1 MSKQAVIIYQHV
13 DHPEWGRGVV
23 VEADAGRQD
32 RLDISF
38 EKGGR
43 RTILKTFSSKLM
55 PVVMPTDEAVSLGA
69 KLSNRRAPSARAGVK
84 KSKSAGA
91 ASVFPTFEAQLA
103 YFLKQF
109 PDGFRGETFEKE
121 ERGAAGA
128 KRRKTDKGPAIEEA
142 AVCLSKE
149 SFATQSEEWIFD
161 QVANLLRTTSFVHP
175 LEGANSLD
183 SMKPEYRSE
192 YVDALKNLL
201 YGTEDE
207 GDRFDRWVAAIRL
220 DDTKG
225 EPKRPSWPLTT
236 MLPAVVHP
244 ETNVCVKPTF
254 FQRQA
259 ALMKVPLD
267 YQPKPDALVYS
278 RFQNVVRKTEEALRE
293 AGQDPRDFVDVSS
306 FICLTQSV
314 KLDPKD

>member
-23 VEADAGRQD
+23 VEAEAGRRD

-55 PVVMPTDEAVSLGA
+55 PVVMPTDEAVSLGT
-69 KLSNRRAPSARAGVK
+69 KLASRRAPSTRAGTK
-84 KSKSAGA
+84 KSKSSA
-91 ASVFPTFEAQLA
+91 AKSMFSSFEAQLA

-109 PDGFRGETFEKE
+109 PDGFLGEKFEKD
-121 ERGAAGA
+121 ERGAPGA
-128 KRRKTDKGPAIEEA
+128 KRRKTDKGPAVEEA
-142 AVCLSKE
+142 RACLSE
-149 SFATQSEEWIFD
+149 EAFATQDEAWIFD
-161 QVANLLRTTSFVHP
+161 QVANLFRTTSFVHP

-183 SMKPEYRSE
+183 SMKPEYRTE
-192 YVDALKNLL
+192 YVEALKNLL

-220 DDTKG
+220 DDAKG

-244 ETNVCVKPTF
+244 DVNVCVKPTF

-259 ALMKVPLD
+259 ALMNVPLD

-278 RFQNVVRKTEEALRE
+278 RFQTVVRKTDEALRS
-293 AGQDPRDFVDVSS
+293 AGQEPRDFVDVHS

>member
-23 VEADAGRQD
+23 VDPDSGRRD

-43 RTILKTFSSKLM
+43 RTILKSFSSKLM

-69 KLSNRRAPSARAGVK
+69 KLSSRRVPSSRPGVK
-84 KSKSAGA
+84 KSKSAA
-91 ASVFPTFEAQLA
+91 AKSMFPTFDAQLA
-103 YFLKQF
+103 YFLSQF
-109 PDGFRGETFEKE
+109 PDGFRGEKFEKD
-121 ERGAAGA
+121 ERGAPGA

-142 AVCLSKE
+142 AECLSE
-149 SFATQSEEWIFD
+149 EAFSTQSEEWIFD
-161 QVANLLRTTSFVHP
+161 RVANLFRTTSFVHP

-183 SMKPEYRSE
+183 SMKPEYRGE
-192 YVDALKNLL
+192 YIAALQNLL

-220 DDTKG
+220 DDAKG

-244 ETNVCVKPTF
+244 DTNVCVKPTF

-259 ALMKVPLD
+259 DLMKVPLD

-278 RFQNVVRKTEEALRE
+278 RFQTVVRKTDEALRE
-293 AGQDPRDFVDVSS
+293 AGQDPRDFVDVHS
-306 FICLTQSV
+306 FICLTQSI
-314 KLDPKD
+314 KLEQKD